1 MPWRYPWVEEPMHL
15 SEPTMDQASGL
26 RRMSAVRPIKVIAVT
41 GGKGGVG
48 KTNVSV
54 NLATSLSRMGSKVML
69 FDADLGLANVD
80 VQLGLSPQR
89 NLSHVIAGVSSL
101 DDILIEAPGGFTI
114 VPASSGTQRM
124 AELSA
129 EEHASLIRCFSDIE
143 DEVDVLIVDTAAGIS
158 ESVVNFVR
166 ACRDLI
172 IVACDE
178 PSSITDAYALIKVLN
193 RHGVEGFHMVANRV
207 RSQRE
212 GHMLYHKLAIATE
225 RFLNLRLDFLGSIPE
240 DDRLRRAVQKQQP
253 VVMVYPNSPSA
264 RAFGELAKRV
274 GDWPAPTCA
283 SSNLGFFVERL
294 IEYSIVHG
302 EMTG

>member
-1 MPWRYPWVEEPMHL
+1 
-15 SEPTMDQASGL
+15 
-26 RRMSAVRPIKVIAVT
+26 MSAARPVKVIAVT

-54 NLATSLSRMGSKVML
+54 NLAAALTRLGSRVIL

-80 VQLGLSPQR
+80 VLLGLSPQR
-89 NLSHVIAGVSSL
+89 NLSHVLSGQSKLKEVL
-101 DDILIEAPGGFTI
+101 LEAPGGFTI
-114 VPASSGTQRM
+114 VPASSGTQHM

-129 EEHASLIRCFSDIE
+129 AEHAGLIRCFSELEHD
-143 DEVDVLIVDTAAGIS
+143 VDVLIVDTAAGIS
-158 ESVVNFVR
+158 NSVVSFVR

-193 RHGVEGFHMVANRV
+193 RQGVEGFHMVANRV

-212 GHMLYHKLAIATE
+212 GQMLYHKLAIATE
-225 RFLNLRLDFLGSIPE
+225 RFLDLRLDFLGAIPE

-253 VVMVYPNSPSA
+253 VVTVYPNSPSA
-264 RAFGELAKRV
+264 RAFHDLARRV
-274 GDWPAPTCA
+274 DGWPFPNGTTG
-283 SSNLGFFVERL
+283 NLQFFVERL
-294 IEYSIVHG
+294 IEYSARHRELAG
-302 EMTG
+302 

>member
-1 MPWRYPWVEEPMHL
+1 MYL
-15 SEPTMDQASGL
+15 SEPIVDQAAGL
-26 RRMSAVRPIKVIAVT
+26 RRMSDARPIKVIAVT

-54 NLATSLSRMGSKVML
+54 NLAASLSRLGSRVML
-69 FDADLGLANVD
+69 LDADLGLANVD

-89 NLSHVIAGVSSL
+89 NLSHVIAGESSL
-101 DDILIEAPGGFTI
+101 NDILVEAPGGFTI

-124 AELSA
+124 AELTS
-129 EEHASLIRCFSDIE
+129 EEHAGLIRCFSAIE
-143 DEVDVLIVDTAAGIS
+143 QDVDVLIVDTAAGIS
-158 ESVVNFVR
+158 ESVVTFVR
-166 ACRDLI
+166 ACRELI

-193 RHGVEGFHMVANRV
+193 RHGAEGFHMVANRV

-264 RAFGELAKRV
+264 RAFGELARRV
-274 GDWPAPTCA
+274 DNWPAPT
-283 SSNLGFFVERL
+283 STKGNLEFFVERL
-294 IEYSIVHG
+294 IEYSTMHG
-302 EMTG
+302 EMAG

>member
-1 MPWRYPWVEEPMHL
+1 MHL
-15 SEPTMDQASGL
+15 SEPLLDQASGL
-26 RRMSAVRPIKVIAVT
+26 RRMRAARPVKVIAVT

-54 NLATSLSRMGSKVML
+54 NLAASLSRMGSKVML

-89 NLSHVIAGVSSL
+89 NLSHVIAGESTLS
-101 DDILIEAPGGFTI
+101 DILVEAPGGFTI

-129 EEHASLIRCFSDIE
+129 DEHASLIRCFSDIE
-143 DEVDVLIVDTAAGIS
+143 DSVDVLIVDTAAGIS

-166 ACRDLI
+166 ACRELI

-240 DDRLRRAVQKQQP
+240 DERLRRAVQKQQP

-264 RAFGELAKRV
+264 RAFGELAKRI
-274 GDWPAPTCA
+274 GSWPAPSGAA
-283 SSNLGFFVERL
+283 SDLEFFVERL

-302 EMTG
+302 EMAG